1 MHNEERFKR
10 APALYNTLYCRAEC
24 VSWLDCRS
32 SFERMEVLPE
42 VSYFRS
48 VVVLPCE
55 GTVHVH
61 VYRIYTGGSTKNI
74 NKN

>member
-42 VSYFRS
+42 VSYFRKYFRTYYFRTT
-48 VVVLPCE
+48 L
-55 GTVHVH
+55 
-61 VYRIYTGGSTKNI
+61 
-74 NKN
+74 